1 MIKRNQHITQT
12 EFSGMFSIKTNHLC
26 RKRSKKIFKI
36 RVLESLFTFIQPPHL
51 LKVRAVS
58 VYEKH
63 ANKNHFWVQEGSI
76 SNSRLHILKRPVNE
90 KFLTIYVHPSAHCNQ
105 GFHQQFCCLLKFSKI
120 SKNQQK
126 NVCWFLLSK
135 TAKRMP
141 TMIFWWNN
149 SLFKG
154 KFQNS
159 INIFSY
165 FWSLILTNWFF
176 YLN

>member
-1 MIKRNQHITQT
+1 M
-12 EFSGMFSIKTNHLC
+12 
-26 RKRSKKIFKI
+26 
-36 RVLESLFTFIQPPHL
+36 
-51 LKVRAVS
+51 
-58 VYEKH
+58 
-63 ANKNHFWVQEGSI
+63 HFWAFE
-76 SNSRLHILKRPVNE
+76 ILKCYLNWISE
-90 KFLTIYVHPSAHCNQ
+90 NQ

-126 NVCWFLLSK
+126 NVCWFLLRK

-159 INIFSY
+159 INIFLY
-165 FWSLILTNWFF
+165 FSSLILTNWFF
-176 YLN
+176 YLNSKIFCYSMSSLLFKLLNCILWFLWRIFEKSNDWEDS